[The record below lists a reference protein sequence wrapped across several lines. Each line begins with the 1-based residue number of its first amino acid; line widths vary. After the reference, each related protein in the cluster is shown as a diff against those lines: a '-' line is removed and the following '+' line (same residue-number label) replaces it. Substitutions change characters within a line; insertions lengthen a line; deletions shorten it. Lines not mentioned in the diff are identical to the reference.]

1 MLPKQNQ
8 EGQTNPIDI
17 TTKEARESLAKM
29 VIKLFDH
36 WQIAPVAQCL
46 LLGMSSGGRM
56 TLNRYRRGLP
66 LGNSIDLLARVGHLI
81 SIHKTLRTMFPQNR
95 DLVYR
100 WVSSPNAR
108 FAGRP
113 PLEIMCEGYEGL
125 MAIRRYLDFERDR

>member
-56 TLNRYRRGLP
+56 TLNRYRRGFP

-81 SIHKTLRTMFPQNR
+81 SIHKTLRIMFPQNR

-100 WVSSPNAR
+100 WVSSSNAR

-125 MAIRRYLDFERDR
+125 LAIRRYLDFERDR

>member
-1 MLPKQNQ
+1 MLPKQKQ

-17 TTKEARESLAKM
+17 TTKESRESLAKM
-29 VIKLFDH
+29 VTKLFDH
-36 WQIAPVAQCL
+36 WQITPVAQCL

-56 TLNRYRRGLP
+56 TLNRYRRGFP

-81 SIHKTLRTMFPQNR
+81 SIHKTLRIMFPQNR

>member
-1 MLPKQNQ
+1 MLPNITQ
-8 EGQTNPIDI
+8 EEQTIPVDI

-29 VIKLFDH
+29 VTKLFDH
-36 WQIAPVAQCL
+36 WQIAPVAQCS

-56 TLNRYRRGLP
+56 TLSRYRRGSP
-66 LGNSIDLLARVGHLI
+66 LENSIDLLARVGHLI
-81 SIHKTLRTMFPQNR
+81 SIHKTLRIMFPQNR

-113 PLEIMCEGYEGL
+113 PLEIMCQGYEGL

>member
-1 MLPKQNQ
+1 MLPKQKK
-8 EGQTNPIDI
+8 EGQTNPVDI

-29 VIKLFDH
+29 VTKLFDH

-56 TLNRYRRGLP
+56 TLNRYRRGFP

-81 SIHKTLRTMFPQNR
+81 SIHKTLRIMFPQNR
-95 DLVYR
+95 DLAYR
-100 WVSSPNAR
+100 WVSSPSAR